1 MLHIILLDCALELVP
16 REITSLKQVQ
26 KHATRRGKKP
36 NELLLDQTHHGRS
49 MPKLD
54 ESERRGRPDITFL
67 SLMSI
72 LETPLCKEGLL
83 SVHLHLQ
90 DGRLIE
96 VKPDVRLPRNYDRF
110 VGLMEQ
116 LLLKGR
122 VPPQGDTL
130 LHISEVTLEDLLLK
144 LKAGSDNAMTL
155 LAIEGGKQTSIENL
169 RNLLPQDSSVPVIVG
184 VGAFPHGNLSEETI
198 AMFDTSIE
206 LDREVM
212 MAWQVCAELLWIY
225 SLSVD
230 IVKTRYTSV

>member
-1 MLHIILLDCALELVP
+1 
-16 REITSLKQVQ
+16 
-26 KHATRRGKKP
+26 
-36 NELLLDQTHHGRS
+36 
-49 MPKLD
+49 MPKLE

-90 DGRLIE
+90 DGRIIE
-96 VKPDVRLPRNYDRF
+96 VKPDVRLPRNYERF

-130 LHISEVTLEDLLLK
+130 LHISELTLDDLLLK

-155 LAIEGGKQTSIENL
+155 LAIEGGTQTSVESL
-169 RNLLPQDSSVPVIVG
+169 RNLLPQDSSVPVIAG
-184 VGAFPHGNLSEETI
+184 VGAFPHGDLSQETI
-198 AMFDTSIE
+198 AKFDTSIE

-212 MAWQVCAELLWIY
+212 MAWQVCAELLWVY
-225 SLSVD
+225 SLSVEV
-230 IVKTRYTSV
+230 VKTRYAST